1 MTARTASTSVGLRAG
16 AGSGYGRSRSC
27 VTRIGLLVAATSPA
41 WAGRARQA
49 RSNNWMLRADE
60 QWFDPKTGRPSPR
73 FFQFM
78 FEIAQNRLGGVNGAS
93 IPTVQTSV
101 AQTQAEVVNTSS
113 YARSVAVYAQGIAAA
128 VDATTEVA
136 QNNALTGADG
146 IPGTPEPPQVPG
158 SGTQ

>member
-49 RSNNWMLRADE
+49 RSSNWMLRADE

-73 FFQFM
+73 FYQFIR
-78 FEIAQNRLGGVNGAS
+78 EIAENRLGGIDGAS
-93 IPTVQTSV
+93 IPTVQTTV
-101 AQTQAEVVNTSS
+101 TQTQAEVVATSTF
-113 YARSVAVYAQGIAAA
+113 ARNVSIYAQGIAAA

-136 QNNALTGADG
+136 RNNALTGADG

-158 SGTQ
+158 SSTQ

>member
-1 MTARTASTSVGLRAG
+1 MTDRTASTSVGLRAG
-16 AGSGYGRSRSC
+16 AGSGYGRARSC
-27 VTRIGLLVAATSPA
+27 ASRIGLLVAAPSPA

-60 QWFDPKTGRPSPR
+60 QWFDPKTGRPMPR
-73 FFQFM
+73 FYQFIR
-78 FEIAQNRLGGVNGAS
+78 EIAENRLGGVNGSS
-93 IPTVQTSV
+93 IPAVQATV
-101 AQTQAEVVNTSS
+101 AQTQAEVVSTST
-113 YARSVAVYAQGIAAA
+113 YARNVAVYAQGIAAA

-136 QNNALTGADG
+136 RNNALTGADG